1 MNKELILKRE
11 ELRKE
16 ELNNKYI
23 VDGLTN
29 FLDKYSECFK
39 KKESID
45 SLKRLKEY
53 LEKQLRKKEQIEKTK
68 IENNERLKEEC
79 RHEILLEL
87 NEYDWII
94 CPICGEEILSE
105 DLNFE
110 HYLVRNTSSRI
121 AIDLYNIILDIA
133 KSNEDVF
140 ETFENK
146 LLKRDK
152 HVTIER
158 RIKWRK

>member
-1 MNKELILKRE
+1 
-11 ELRKE
+11 
-16 ELNNKYI
+16 
-23 VDGLTN
+23 
-29 FLDKYSECFK
+29 
-39 KKESID
+39 
-45 SLKRLKEY
+45 
-53 LEKQLRKKEQIEKTK
+53 
-68 IENNERLKEEC
+68 
-79 RHEILLEL
+79 
-87 NEYDWII
+87 
-94 CPICGEEILSE
+94 
-105 DLNFE
+105 LNFE

-158 RIKWRK
+158 RIK